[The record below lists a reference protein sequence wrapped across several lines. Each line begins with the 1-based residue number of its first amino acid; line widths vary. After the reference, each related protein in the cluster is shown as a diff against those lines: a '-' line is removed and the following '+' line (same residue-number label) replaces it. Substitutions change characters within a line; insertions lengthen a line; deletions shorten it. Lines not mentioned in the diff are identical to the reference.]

1 MMNLARNFLICLT
14 LLMLPSCSLISGL
27 LKLPVNILKGAGNI
41 VGIGLT
47 DAPAQPVTGEQD
59 KQASQAVGIGTETVP
74 NKTPV
79 E

>member
-1 MMNLARNFLICLT
+1 MNVTQNLLICLT

-27 LKLPVNILKGAGNI
+27 LKLPVNILKGAGSI

-47 DAPAQPVTGEQD
+47 DAPAQPVTDEQD
-59 KQASQAVGIGTETVP
+59 NQASQAVSIGTDTVSK
-74 NKTPV
+74 KTPV

>member
-1 MMNLARNFLICLT
+1 MKLAQNLLICLT

-27 LKLPVNILKGAGNI
+27 LKLPVNILKGAGSI

-47 DAPAQPVTGEQD
+47 DAPAQPVTDEQD
-59 KQASQAVGIGTETVP
+59 NQASQAVSIGTDTVSK
-74 NKTPV
+74 KTPV